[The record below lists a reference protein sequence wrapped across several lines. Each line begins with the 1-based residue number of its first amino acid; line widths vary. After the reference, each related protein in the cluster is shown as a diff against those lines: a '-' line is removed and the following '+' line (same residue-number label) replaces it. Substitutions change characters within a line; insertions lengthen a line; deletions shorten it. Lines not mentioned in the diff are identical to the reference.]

1 MHRFWFSALLSALFF
16 AAFFVPVKAAFA
28 AKTKPRFDDKIQSE
42 IDNINLQLDYL
53 KLKVSESLKK
63 TRKLESRIQDKKNE
77 TTQLQAQVEQL
88 SERQS
93 EMALQIVKLEEES
106 LAGRE
111 KIKSLMERYRSRLVQ
126 LHKIRQGTLLSSVF
140 SAKNLNSFLNRYQM
154 VKYLLQS
161 DKNIFE
167 DLKKQDQNQRKLVEE
182 LAQKQQLLESGK
194 IEFDQKQKLLNSE
207 NAALKAMLSTVLL
220 EKKLLL
226 EKEKSLASAKN
237 ELEKE
242 ISKVEDIRQASGFE
256 NELAVQPL
264 KPRVK
269 QITQPAELP
278 DNAPAAAK
286 LMGFSWPIAKNKRQ
300 ATEQTGDIN
309 SPAVQILVSNET
321 EVQAAAR
328 GKVLYKGTIGGL
340 GSVII
345 LGHQRGFSTVY
356 AKLDDMWV
364 GLGQIVDKDETIGK
378 ISAGRSRELHFE
390 IRFGGKKQK
399 PLDYLPKEM

>member
-1 MHRFWFSALLSALFF
+1 MYRLWFSALIPVLILAALL
-16 AAFFVPVKAAFA
+16 VPVEPVSA
-28 AKTKPRFDDKIQSE
+28 AKTRPRFDDKIQSE

-53 KLKVSESLKK
+53 KLKVSDSLKK
-63 TRKLESRIQDKKNE
+63 TRKLETMIRDKKNE
-77 TTQLQAQVEQL
+77 TAQLQAQVEQL
-88 SERQS
+88 SERQG

-140 SAKNLNSFLNRYQM
+140 SARNLNSFLNRYQM

-161 DKNIFE
+161 DKSIFE
-167 DLKKQDQNQRKLVEE
+167 DLKKQDQNQRKLAEE
-182 LAQKQQLLESGK
+182 LVQKQQLLESGK
-194 IEFDQKQKLLNSE
+194 IEFDQKQKLLNNE

-226 EKEKSLASAKN
+226 EKEKTLANAKS

-242 ISKVEDIRQASGFE
+242 ISKVEDTIKAPGFE
-256 NELAVQPL
+256 NELAAQPR
-264 KPRVK
+264 PPTAK
-269 QITQPAELP
+269 QITQPQKLP

-286 LMGFSWPIAKNKRQ
+286 LMGFSWPIARSKRQ
-300 ATEQTGDIN
+300 AFEQTGDIN
-309 SPAVQILVSNET
+309 SPAVQILVNNET

-364 GLGQIVDKDETIGK
+364 GLGQIVDRDETIGK